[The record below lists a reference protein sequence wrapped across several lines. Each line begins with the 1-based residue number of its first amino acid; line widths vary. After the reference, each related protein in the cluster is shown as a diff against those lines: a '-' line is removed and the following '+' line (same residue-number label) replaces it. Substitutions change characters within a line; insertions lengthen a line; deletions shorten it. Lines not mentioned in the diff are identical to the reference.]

1 MFSDFTRRC
10 LVAGATCMALFAG
23 SPASAQDGNSPYKG
37 KTVRFLTSS
46 NASQDAFAAKLQEI
60 GKSWGMTV
68 DVRRLTTD
76 ELQKK
81 VVLDYVGGADTW
93 DLIYAGGVQRVFEWF
108 DRGILEDLA
117 PLIAQHGDKKLLNW
131 DGITVAGRHAVT
143 LGDKMMGVTVATSDQ
158 ALAYRKDLFE
168 NPEEQAAFKAKYGY
182 DLKPPETYE
191 QYRDVAEFFTRKK
204 GEMLAGKVLD
214 NDFYGLVNSNKKGTY
229 LWHDYE
235 NQLMAFGAEVCK
247 PDTLQAGLMS
257 PASIEA
263 AEYYKSLIPFWP
275 PGHNNMT
282 SGETTSLF
290 ADGRVAMTI
299 EYFDRVVYTIGKG
312 EGAVKA
318 SQLGYTFPP
327 TKKDNPRGLNH
338 PYRAGP
344 AVISI
349 FSRSKNKEAAYK
361 LLEAAASLD
370 AQIDMARKTPGFMPA
385 RTAAFEQLKGEMPV
399 LQYLIDVG
407 NGGADALSDADEMPY
422 PCILRSSEIGDSV
435 SDAISA
441 VLVGGDVKEE
451 LQKAQNTV
459 QKALYDLKSSM
470 KK

>member
-1 MFSDFTRRC
+1 MFLKLTRRG
-10 LVAGATCMALFAG
+10 LVAGVTCFALVAG
-23 SPASAQDGNSPYKG
+23 SAALAQDGTSPYKG
-37 KTVRFLTSS
+37 KTIRFLTSS

-60 GKSWGMTV
+60 GKSRGV
-68 DVRRLTTD
+68 NVEVRKLTTD

-108 DRGILEDLA
+108 DRGILDDLA
-117 PLIAQHGDKKLLNW
+117 PLIAKYGDKKLLDW
-131 DGITVAGRHAVT
+131 DGITVSGRHAVT
-143 LGDKMMGVTVATSDQ
+143 LGDKIMGITVATSDQ

-182 DLKPPETYE
+182 DLKPPETYD
-191 QYRDVAEFFTRKK
+191 QYRDIAQFFTRKK
-204 GEMLAGKVLD
+204 GEKLAGKVLD
-214 NDFYGLVNSNKKGTY
+214 NDVYGIVNSNKKGTY

-263 AEYYKSLIPFWP
+263 ADYYKSLIPYWP
-275 PGHNNMT
+275 PGHNNMA
-282 SGETTSLF
+282 SGETMSLF

-299 EYFDRVVYTIGKG
+299 EYFDRVVYTMGKG
-312 EGAVKA
+312 EGSVKA
-318 SQLGYTFPP
+318 DQLGYTFPP

-370 AQIDMARKTPGFMPA
+370 SQIDMTRKTPGFMPA
-385 RTAAFEQLKGEMPV
+385 RTAALEQLKGEMPV
-399 LQYLIDVG
+399 LQYLIDVA

-422 PCILRSSEIGDSV
+422 PCILRSSEIGDAV

-441 VLVGGDVKEE
+441 ILVGGDVKQE
-451 LQKAQNTV
+451 LQKGQNTI
-459 QKALYDLKSSM
+459 QKALDDLKNSP